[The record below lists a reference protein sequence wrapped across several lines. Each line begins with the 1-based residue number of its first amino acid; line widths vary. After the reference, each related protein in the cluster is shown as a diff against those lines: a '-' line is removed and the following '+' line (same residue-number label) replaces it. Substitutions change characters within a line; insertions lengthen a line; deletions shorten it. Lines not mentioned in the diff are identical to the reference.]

1 MRQKKQQISS
11 NFNQENIDE
20 EFLINVVKL
29 SYLDDGPIIAKE
41 YLSKFGI
48 NLVFFAP
55 SFKKNLC
62 RWSSNKK
69 QITVLSSA

>member
-55 SFKKNLC
+55 PSFKNLC
-62 RWSSNKK
+62 RWSSNKNR
-69 QITVLSSA
+69 